1 MLQVLL
7 GLAGVFAW
15 LIPWLLEEHDSGRR
29 LKAAAAEAAAKEA
42 PTPAHARQPLS
53 HFSLQYQ
60 DDNSGCRRSIT
71 YSLEHSLCHQR
82 CAPSAG
88 SEEWRNT
95 WWVEGGC

>member
-1 MLQVLL
+1 MLL

-15 LIPWLLEEHDSGRR
+15 LIPWLLEEPDNGRR
-29 LKAAAAEAAAKEA
+29 LLKAAASEAAAKAA

-71 YSLEHSLCHQR
+71 ELRNFFGALSLPPALRLNCWLRGMEERL
-82 CAPSAG
+82 AG
-88 SEEWRNT
+88 
-95 WWVEGGC
+95 